1 MRSRSVGTVA
11 DIRDLAARVR
21 MGSARRGPQAG
32 KGLQNEHVQCRILE
46 RIQYSE
52 DAIATGDVLCDI
64 LLYITADGM
73 KTCWR
78 DFRGATSGFA
88 DKLPKPP

>member
-32 KGLQNEHVQCRILE
+32 KGPQNEHIQRRILA
-46 RIQYSE
+46 RIQHSE
-52 DAIATGDVLCDI
+52 DVIAAGDVVCEP
-64 LLYITADGM
+64 LL
-73 KTCWR
+73 
-78 DFRGATSGFA
+78 
-88 DKLPKPP
+88 